1 MSIATVDNQLI
12 HYEVVGHGQPLV
24 FIHGWLGSWRYWWPS
39 MQSLAARHR
48 TYAFDLWG
56 FGDSSKNE
64 DFYSLDAYVH
74 MLDKFMDVIGIRK
87 PITLVGHSLGAA
99 VALRYVQL
107 LDEKFKDDPEKE
119 KKIQGE
125 VHRLAL
131 IAPPIDGNFIQDRML
146 TTDPASIVGRTS
158 GLSFPEVDRELRKID
173 QGAFKQLA
181 TEIGQ
186 IDFTQEIEKCP
197 VPLMLIFGQQDQII
211 KQPTNGLPNPNEMRT
226 YISLDCNHFPM
237 LEQRVK
243 FNRLMLE
250 LIHADG
256 DLQSISP
263 KDHWIRRNR

>member
-64 DFYSLDAYVH
+64 AFYSLDAYVD
-74 MLDKFMDVIGIRK
+74 MLDNFMDVIGIRR
-87 PITLVGHSLGAA
+87 PITLVGHSLGAS
-99 VALRYVQL
+99 VALRYACKNQ
-107 LDEKFKDDPEKE
+107 DD
-119 KKIQGE
+119 I
-125 VHRLAL
+125 HRLAL
-131 IAPPIDGNFIQDRML
+131 ISPPIDGSNLHERML
-146 TTDPASIVGRTS
+146 NSDPPSIMSRVS

-173 QGAFKQLA
+173 QGAFTSLVQEVRQLNF
-181 TEIGQ
+181 TE
-186 IDFTQEIEKCP
+186 EIKNCSI
-197 VPLMLIFGQQDQII
+197 PLMIVFGEQDQII
-211 KQPTNGLPNPNEMRT
+211 KQPTYTLPEPTENRT

-243 FNRLMLE
+243 FNRLMLD

-256 DLQSISP
+256 NLQDISP
-263 KDHWIRRNR
+263 KDHWTRRNR